1 MPLRILPT
9 GLCCCFLLLA
19 PLAIADEPVR
29 GSAEFAQGQT
39 LLRAHDYKGALAAF
53 AAAEKADRA
62 NETYRQ
68 EHALLRR
75 VVPLR
80 ERLAKQHNAEK
91 WSAMAAGLRSY
102 YADHELLDEVLAL
115 DEEAH
120 RRFGT
125 TETLTRLANTQI
137 RLGQDAAAVT
147 TLGALPENERTAST
161 EAQLGLALAHLQR
174 TDEART
180 IAGGIAD
187 AEAGPGLLFD
197 LACLNALVGENAKAL
212 ALLTRCFESTQPS
225 RLEAFKSY
233 ARGDKDLAA
242 LTALPEF
249 SQVMATASKI
259 KESDCS
265 GGTSCAKCPSRDK
278 CAGKP
283 ATPSPSPK
291 PSDR

>member
-1 MPLRILPT
+1 MPLRNLRA
-9 GLCCCFLLLA
+9 GLCCLVLLLA
-19 PLAIADEPVR
+19 SVAIADEAVR
-29 GSAEFAQGQT
+29 GSKEFAQGQA
-39 LLRAHDYKGALAAF
+39 LLRAHDYKAALAAF

-62 NETYRQ
+62 NEAYRQ

-75 VVPLR
+75 VIPLR
-80 ERLAKQHNAEK
+80 ERLPKQHNAEK

-125 TETLTRLANTQI
+125 TETLTRLASTQI

-147 TLGALPENERTAST
+147 TLGGLPESERAPST
-161 EAQLGLALAHLQR
+161 QAQFGLALAHLQR
-174 TDEART
+174 MDEART
-180 IAGGIAD
+180 IAGSIAD
-187 AEAGPGLLFD
+187 AEAGPGLLYD
-197 LACLNALVGENAKAL
+197 LACLNSLVGNHARAL
-212 ALLTRCFESTQPS
+212 TLLTRCFESTQPS
-225 RLEAFKSY
+225 RLDAFKTY

-242 LTALPEF
+242 LAALPEF

-278 CAGKP
+278 CAGKT
-283 ATPSPSPK
+283 AAPSPSPE
-291 PSDR
+291 PSDK